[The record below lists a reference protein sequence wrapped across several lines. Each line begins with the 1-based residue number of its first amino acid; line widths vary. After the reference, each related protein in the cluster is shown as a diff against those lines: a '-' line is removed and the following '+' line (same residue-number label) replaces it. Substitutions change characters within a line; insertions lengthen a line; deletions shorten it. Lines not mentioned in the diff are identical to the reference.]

1 MSETEQIYHIPVLL
15 DESVSGMNIQPG
27 GIYVDVTFGSNS
39 CGKGVC
45 TFVYILP
52 VAVIQL

>member
-27 GIYVDVTFGSNS
+27 GIYVDVTFGGGGHTESPGS
-39 CGKGVC
+39 YG
-45 TFVYILP
+45 TLAQF
-52 VAVIQL
+52 

>member
-27 GIYVDVTFGSNS
+27 GIYVDVTFG
-39 CGKGVC
+39 
-45 TFVYILP
+45 
-52 VAVIQL
+52 VAVIPKKY

>member
-27 GIYVDVTFGSNS
+27 GILSL
-39 CGKGVC
+39 
-45 TFVYILP
+45 IH
-52 VAVIQL
+52 I

>member
-27 GIYVDVTFGSNS
+27 GIYVCLLYTSD
-39 CGKGVC
+39 
-45 TFVYILP
+45 
-52 VAVIQL
+52 AADD